1 MRTGAGPSNAA
12 RADGQSSM
20 GGYRA
25 DTSRAGVCANAH
37 MAAPRACFQLRL
49 RASAWL
55 MRAAGAGAGTVAM
68 ARARCSSA
76 RLAATGSP
84 CDLMPHEQSL
94 LRSCSHFH
102 TVAEAHSPRRACW
115 SLAMVHMEHIDA
127 PCCWHWALPCIY
139 LLPSLALWVP
149 TDTETWP
156 VRAWGLTRSD
166 LSPAHTQK
174 CQGCSQVQRPCQTRD
189 ASLCVW
195 ELPYPS
201 SWSHSGSP

>member
-1 MRTGAGPSNAA
+1 MGRILGRYQQGRGMRQCPHGS
-12 RADGQSSM
+12 
-20 GGYRA
+20 
-25 DTSRAGVCANAH
+25 
-37 MAAPRACFQLRL
+37 APRMFPA
-49 RASAWL
+49 AAAWL
-55 MRAAGAGAGTVAM
+55 INSHHRRAAGGGAV

-76 RLAATGSP
+76 RLAATCSP
-84 CDLMPHEQSL
+84 CGLMPHEQSL

-102 TVAEAHSPRRACW
+102 TVAEAHSPCRACW
-115 SLAMVHMEHIDA
+115 SLAMVEHIDA